1 MLEKLYI
8 RPAGRRTMMMMT
20 MMMEGM
26 TMMLIL
32 MLVMMITIV
41 RARSYLFLR
50 ASYTAGSMAG
60 LGFSMAVLGLRFP
73 P

>member
-8 RPAGRRTMMMMT
+8 RPAGRRTMMMMA
-20 MMMEGM
+20 MMLARM
-26 TMMLIL
+26 TMLIL

>member
-1 MLEKLYI
+1 
-8 RPAGRRTMMMMT
+8 MMMMRRR
-20 MMMEGM
+20 MLARM